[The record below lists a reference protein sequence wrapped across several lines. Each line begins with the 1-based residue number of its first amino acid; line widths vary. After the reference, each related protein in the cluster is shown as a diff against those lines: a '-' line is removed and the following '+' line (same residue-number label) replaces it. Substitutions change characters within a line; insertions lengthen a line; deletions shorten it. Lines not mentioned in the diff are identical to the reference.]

1 MDEQAHPVLLGVEN
15 RLDGGADLGPATL
28 VRWRC
33 PESGLPGALRKW
45 IFETSPASRM
55 IEQPEVWKLNLG
67 GITQHLGI
75 PI

>member
-1 MDEQAHPVLLGVEN
+1 MQRHLLKQII
-15 RLDGGADLGPATL
+15 ATL
-28 VRWRC
+28 ILSARTTAW
-33 PESGLPGALRKW
+33 
-45 IFETSPASRM
+45 ASAVIHIDKIEK